1 MLENRE
7 REHPLACVCAIMSG
21 RGRGGGGGLQHLS
34 KIVLDKVRQ
43 KAKTTYNEL
52 ADEMVGELCHPR
64 SGP

>member
-1 MLENRE
+1 
-7 REHPLACVCAIMSG
+7 MSG